1 MRLSSTGRS
10 LLPGIEMIGCLK
22 LTVPL
27 NRLTLS
33 PKASSL
39 SGEMFS
45 VERTRFAYSLGQSV
59 P

>member
-1 MRLSSTGRS
+1 MPGMEIRS
-10 LLPGIEMIGCLK
+10 WLK
-22 LTVPL
+22 RTVPL